1 MGLYLRVRYT
11 PSWRAEGQHY
21 ILFFTLRVTCV
32 SARISNVVRQI
43 FVDAISD
50 MHKVTE
56 KK

>member
-1 MGLYLRVRYT
+1 VGLYLRVRYT

-32 SARISNVVRQI
+32 SARISNVVRHI